1 MLSWQ
6 MHHKNKLN
14 DPKYNGPKKTLY
26 SYQQLSMMWWESKKS
41 PASFDKSVMICP
53 VCMDDVICHEAENR
67 IKKDEREVSYVLV

>member
-1 MLSWQ
+1 MTPNGLS
-6 MHHKNKLN
+6 
-14 DPKYNGPKKTLY
+14 PKKTLY
-26 SYQQLSMMWWESKKS
+26 SYQQLHAMMMRVKKKS